1 MKNKIFFNLA
11 ITNDSMYYPLLT
23 ICNNSYQYKYLESFV
38 QSILYEDQNK
48 FTKTKIER
56 YIDLILINP
65 RIENLIN
72 TFPDQC
78 KNIKWAKEFV
88 TTFEF
93 HHGY

>member
-1 MKNKIFFNLA
+1 MKNKIFFKLA
-11 ITNDSMYYPLLT
+11 ITNDCMYYPLLT
-23 ICNNSYQYKYLESFV
+23 YENSYRYEYLESFI
-38 QSILYEDQNK
+38 QSILCEDQNK

-72 TFPDQC
+72 VFPDQC

>member
-11 ITNDSMYYPLLT
+11 ITNDIMYCPLLT
-23 ICNNSYQYKYLESFV
+23 YENSYQYKYLESFI

-56 YIDLILINP
+56 YIDLILITP
-65 RIENLIN
+65 RIENLIKA
-72 TFPDQC
+72 FPDQC

>member
-11 ITNDSMYYPLLT
+11 ITNENLYYPLLT
-23 ICNNSYQYKYLESFV
+23 YKNSYQYKYLESFE
-38 QSILYEDQNK
+38 QSILYDDLND

-56 YIDLILINP
+56 YLDLILINP
-65 RIENLIN
+65 KIENLIN
-72 TFPDQC
+72 AFPDQC
-78 KNIKWAKEFV
+78 KNINWAKEFI

>member
-11 ITNDSMYYPLLT
+11 ITNDIMYYPLLT
-23 ICNNSYQYKYLESFV
+23 YENSYRYKYLESFV

-56 YIDLILINP
+56 YIDLILITP

-72 TFPDQC
+72 VFPDQC